1 MMIDS
6 HILNLLT
13 EYLTGEISEQH
24 QTELERWLDEREGN
38 RQFFEKFC
46 ADRSFRERWELRQK
60 IDLNAA
66 LQKFESRTGDALVL
80 PMRKRWRLYIA
91 VAAML
96 VLAIGISWF
105 YLRQTAEIPEVA
117 KSEIVPGNAKAVLVL
132 ADGEKVNLGM
142 EDTLS
147 VDLASGGQVVNKGKQ
162 LIYKGKQSAQIE
174 YNELRI
180 PRGGEYDVVLSDG
193 TVVKLNAGSSL
204 KYPESFG
211 TAQREVILSGE
222 AFFQVAKSTVPFLVK
237 VGDLTV
243 KVYGTSFNINTHKGD
258 RIQTVLVEGKVGIKM
273 AGKEQEYILSPS
285 QLADFNT
292 RTREMDVKEVD
303 LAPYIAWTCGD
314 FVFDNQRLEDIMHTL
329 SLWYDIEVFYQN
341 TSVKDLHFTG
351 YVKRYQEIDQILK
364 ALSQSVGVK
373 FERQDKTLIISK

>member
-1 MMIDS
+1 MIDS

-24 QTELERWLDEREGN
+24 QAELERWLDEREGN

-60 IDLNAA
+60 IDLDAA
-66 LQKFESRTGDALVL
+66 LQKFESRTGDVLVL
-80 PMRKRWRLYIA
+80 PMRKKWRLYAA

-204 KYPESFG
+204 KYPEFFG
-211 TAQREVILSGE
+211 AGQREVILSGE

-243 KVYGTSFNINTHKGD
+243 KVYGTSFNINTQKGD
-258 RIQTVLVEGKVGIKM
+258 RIQTVLVEGKVGIRM
-273 AGKEQEYILSPS
+273 TGKEQEYILSPS
-285 QLADFNT
+285 QLADFNV
-292 RTREMDVKEVD
+292 RTGEMDVKEVD
-303 LAPYIAWTCGD
+303 LTPYIAWTRGD
-314 FVFDNQRLEDIMHTL
+314 FVFDNQRLEDIMQTL
-329 SLWYDIEVFYQN
+329 SLWYDMEVFYQN
-341 TSVKDLHFTG
+341 ASLKELHFTG
-351 YVKRYQEIDQILK
+351 YVKRYQEIDQILN
-364 ALSQSVGVK
+364 ALAKSVGVK
-373 FERQDKTLIISK
+373 FNRQGKTLIISK

>member
-1 MMIDS
+1 MIDS

-24 QTELERWLDEREGN
+24 QAELERWLDEREGN

-60 IDLNAA
+60 IDLDAA
-66 LQKFESRTGDALVL
+66 LQKFESRTGDVLVL
-80 PMRKRWRLYIA
+80 PMRKKWRLYAA

-211 TAQREVILSGE
+211 AAQREVILSGE

-329 SLWYDIEVFYQN
+329 SLWYDIEVFYQEWR
-341 TSVKDLHFTG
+341 V
-351 YVKRYQEIDQILK
+351 Q
-364 ALSQSVGVK
+364 
-373 FERQDKTLIISK
+373 